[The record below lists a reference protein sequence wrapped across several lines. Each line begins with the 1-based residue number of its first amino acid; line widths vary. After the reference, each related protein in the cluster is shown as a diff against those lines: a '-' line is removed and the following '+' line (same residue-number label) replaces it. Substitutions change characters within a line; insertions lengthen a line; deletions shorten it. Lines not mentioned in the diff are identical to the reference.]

1 MLYYQIINERVKEK
15 KGGHHSAK
23 SLMYSVDFQEIK
35 KLQHQGNWG
44 EAARFM
50 TEAARKLEA
59 GGADLIVICTNT
71 MHKMAAEVRNSVS
84 IPLLHIADATANK
97 IAADNIKKVAL
108 LGTAFTMEQEF
119 YKGRLV
125 EQFGLEVAVPDEADR
140 EVVHDIIYQELCLGI
155 VSENSKQKYLDII
168 ERLALQ
174 GAEAVIL
181 GCTEITMLIS
191 QEDCSIPVY
200 DTTRIHAEAAVDFAL
215 GDKE

>member
-125 EQFGLEVAVPDEADR
+125 EQFGLEVAFRMKLTGKSFTISFIKSYVLELLVRTQSKSIWISLRGLPCR
-140 EVVHDIIYQELCLGI
+140 ERRLSFWDVRKLQCSSRRKIAVSRCMIQQEFMPKLPL
-155 VSENSKQKYLDII
+155 
-168 ERLALQ
+168 
-174 GAEAVIL
+174 IL
-181 GCTEITMLIS
+181 
-191 QEDCSIPVY
+191 
-200 DTTRIHAEAAVDFAL
+200 R
-215 GDKE
+215 